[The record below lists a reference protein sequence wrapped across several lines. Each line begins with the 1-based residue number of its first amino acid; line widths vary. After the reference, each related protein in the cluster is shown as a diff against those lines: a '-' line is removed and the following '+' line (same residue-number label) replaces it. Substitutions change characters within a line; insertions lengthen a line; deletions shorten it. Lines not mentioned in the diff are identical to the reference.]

1 MTTAREPETLSDRL
15 AARLAAPV
23 IDRDDHSGRE
33 QSLAEGAAGIALLH
47 VERAL
52 SGTGSWSTAHPW
64 VIAAT
69 SRGVS
74 IANDTNLYL
83 GAPAISFLLHA
94 AQADGHDRYQGAV
107 ATLEHRVRTLAQHRV
122 GTAAAR
128 AGSGKATS
136 FSEYDLFTGLTGIG
150 RLLLQHN
157 PGADE
162 LEQVLTYLVHLTEPR
177 ADELPGWWVA
187 HDPDTT
193 IATPAGHANLGLAHG
208 ISGVLALL
216 GTALRYGVTVEGHAD
231 AIARICAHLDTWR
244 HDDDSGPWWPEWL
257 THDELRTGR
266 SRQRGPLRPSWCYG
280 TPGIARAQQIAAIAT
295 GDTARQRLAEDA
307 LTACLTDPAQL
318 AHITDTS
325 LCHGWAGLYQT
336 AWRSAQDALSA
347 DISRH
352 LPRVAA
358 SLSHS
363 TSNTSDQDTGFLTG
377 TAGLALAAHTAI
389 HRTPPISGWDACLLI
404 T

>member
-1 MTTAREPETLSDRL
+1 MTTTQEPPTLSDRL
-15 AARLAAPV
+15 AAHLTAPV
-23 IDRDDHSGRE
+23 FDRDDHSGRE

-52 SGTGSWSTAHPW
+52 AGAGSWATAQTW
-64 VIAAT
+64 VTAAT

-74 IANDTNLYL
+74 TAIDNNLYL
-83 GAPAISFLLHA
+83 GAPAISFLLRA
-94 AQADGHDRYQGAV
+94 AQADGHRRYQGA
-107 ATLEHRVRTLAQHRV
+107 AAILEHRVRTLAQHRV
-122 GTAAAR
+122 AAAAAR
-128 AGSGKATS
+128 VGRSDATT

-157 PGADE
+157 PGAAE
-162 LEQVLTYLVHLTEPR
+162 LEQVLNYAVRLSEPR
-177 ADELPGWWVA
+177 PDQLPGWWVA
-187 HDPDTT
+187 HDPDAT
-193 IATPAGHANLGLAHG
+193 IATSGGHANLGLAHG
-208 ISGVLALL
+208 ISGVLAFL
-216 GTALRYGVTVEGHAD
+216 GTALRHGVTVEGHTD

-266 SRQRGPLRPSWCYG
+266 ALQRGPLRPSWCYG

-307 LTACLTDPAQL
+307 LTACLADTGQL
-318 AHITDTS
+318 AHLTDAG

-336 AWRSAQDALSA
+336 AWRATQDALSA
-347 DISRH
+347 DISQH
-352 LPRVAA
+352 LPRLAT
-358 SLSHS
+358 SLSHAA
-363 TSNTSDQDTGFLTG
+363 SNTSDQGTGFLTG
-377 TAGLALAAHTAI
+377 TAGLALAAHTAT
-389 HRTPPISGWDACLLI
+389 HDTPPISGWDACLLI

>member
-1 MTTAREPETLSDRL
+1 MTTTREPQTLSDRL

-23 IDRDDHSGRE
+23 IDPDDHSGRE

-52 SGTGSWSTAHPW
+52 AGTGSWSTAHPW
-64 VIAAT
+64 VTAAT

-74 IANDTNLYL
+74 IAIDTNLYL

-94 AQADGHDRYQGAV
+94 AQADGRHRYQRAA
-107 ATLEHRVRTLAQHRV
+107 ATLEHRVRMLAQHRV
-122 GTAAAR
+122 KTAAAR
-128 AGSGKATS
+128 ASRGEITS

-162 LEQVLTYLVHLTEPR
+162 LEQVLNYFVRLTEPR
-177 ADELPGWWVA
+177 YDQLPGWWVG

-193 IATPAGHANLGLAHG
+193 IATPGGHANLGLAHG
-208 ISGVLALL
+208 IAGVLAFL
-216 GTALRYGVTVEGHAD
+216 GTALRHGVTVDGHAE

-257 THDELRTGR
+257 THDELRTGQA
-266 SRQRGPLRPSWCYG
+266 RQRGPLRPSWCYG

-307 LTACLTDPAQL
+307 LTACLADPAQL
-318 AHITDTS
+318 AHVTDTS

-336 AWRSAQDALSA
+336 AWRAAQDALGA
-347 DISRH
+347 DIRQH

-358 SLSHS
+358 SLSHAAS
-363 TSNTSDQDTGFLTG
+363 DASDQDSGFLTG
-377 TAGLALAAHTAI
+377 TAGLALAGHTAT
-389 HRTPPISGWDACLLI
+389 HDTPPISGWDACLLI